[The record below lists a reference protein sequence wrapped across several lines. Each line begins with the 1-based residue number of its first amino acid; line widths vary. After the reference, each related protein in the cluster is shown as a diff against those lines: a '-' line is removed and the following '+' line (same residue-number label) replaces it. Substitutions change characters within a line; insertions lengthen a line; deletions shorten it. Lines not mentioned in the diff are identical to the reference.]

1 VPGTLGA
8 IPQKTVRDA
17 VCQLI
22 LCETVVDVD
31 VDVDVEPAADAD
43 DTPMTSAAT
52 AAAAITRC
60 EIPVAMGGTL

>member
-22 LCETVVDVD
+22 LCETVVDGDLV
-31 VDVDVEPAADAD
+31 VEPAADAD